1 MEGGFRKESGTVT
14 VHSTEG
20 TTVQVQ
26 RTVIRN
32 VTHNLAQVP
41 KLYLSNDSIKVLYL
55 FLFLHCKIYVIKVAC
70 GQHPIYINPNFFR
83 DGYLNHK
90 LSLDKIQVF

>member
-1 MEGGFRKESGTVT
+1 M
-14 VHSTEG
+14 
-20 TTVQVQ
+20 
-26 RTVIRN
+26 
-32 VTHNLAQVP
+32 
-41 KLYLSNDSIKVLYL
+41 KVLYL

-83 DGYLNHK
+83 DGLLNHK